1 MAGPKPAASPSG
13 PAVSGPGPAVPGQGP
28 APAGRRRYLR
38 RFRLRRRGRDA
49 GPGDGYPAEGFS
61 HPGLND
67 DPFPDDVL
75 ADPAPPVSRRP
86 RSRGFYLLPNAFT
99 TGGLF
104 AGFYAVVM
112 AMHDQFE
119 TAAIAI
125 FVAMLLDTLDGR
137 VARLTHTQSAF
148 GEQYDSLAD
157 MVSFGLA
164 PALIMY
170 AWALKSMGK
179 LGWIAAFIYCAGAA
193 LRLARFN
200 TNIGTVDKRYFQG
213 LPSPAAAA
221 LVVGLV
227 WVATDLRENEWITA
241 TGRDLRWLA
250 WFVTVYAGVTMVA
263 NIPFYSFKD
272 LNLRRAVPF
281 IFVLLL
287 VAGFVLI
294 TSDPPTM
301 LFTLFVIYGLSGY
314 ILWLWRFWNGKPP
327 PPLRKPGEE
336 GAGPLPAGAI
346 PPPGATTDS
355 STRASPGRA
364 DASTTGLKARPD
376 AGKGAAPDSP
386 SQDRDTPT

>member
-1 MAGPKPAASPSG
+1 MISQSPPPDGPTGPPSAASPAG
-13 PAVSGPGPAVPGQGP
+13 PPA
-28 APAGRRRYLR
+28 ARTFRR
-38 RFRLRRRGRDA
+38 RFRLRRRDRDA
-49 GPGDGYPAEGFS
+49 EGAASAGQGDGYGAGAFG
-61 HPGLND
+61 HPGVND

-75 ADPAPPVSRRP
+75 AEPAPAPAPPGPRP

-112 AMHDQFE
+112 AMHGEFE

-125 FVAMLLDTLDGR
+125 FVAMVLDTLDGR
-137 VARLTHTQSAF
+137 VARLTRTQSAF

-170 AWALKSMGK
+170 SWALMSMGK

-250 WFVTVYAGVTMVA
+250 WFVTVYAGVTMVS
-263 NIPFYSFKD
+263 NVPFYSFKD

-294 TSDPPTM
+294 SSDPPTM

-314 ILWLWRFWNGKPP
+314 ALWAWRLWRGKPGP
-327 PPLRKPGEE
+327 AMQPQKPGTDTAPDPASAGIAAPTE
-336 GAGPLPAGAI
+336 GGGAAGEAPA
-346 PPPGATTDS
+346 
-355 STRASPGRA
+355 PGRKA
-364 DASTTGLKARPD
+364 D
-376 AGKGAAPDSP
+376 
-386 SQDRDTPT
+386 